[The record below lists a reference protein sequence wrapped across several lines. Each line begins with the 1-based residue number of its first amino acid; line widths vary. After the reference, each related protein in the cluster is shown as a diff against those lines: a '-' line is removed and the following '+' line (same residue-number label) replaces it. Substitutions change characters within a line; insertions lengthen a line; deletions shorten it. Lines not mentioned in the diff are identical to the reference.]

1 MRKYSIFKKLIWVIT
16 VLWMCMIF
24 YFSHQPGEVS
34 RMESGKILH
43 KMDLIQENDI
53 NTVDN
58 YEVLSL
64 QRVIRKWAHK
74 IIYFTLGILFVLSI
88 INTRFTNIVTY
99 LISFIAATVYG
110 ATDELHQMFV
120 PGRGPLLSDVF
131 LDSVSALTGVV
142 FIAVIIELLKKT
154 KFDLKKFI

>member
-1 MRKYSIFKKLIWVIT
+1 
-16 VLWMCMIF
+16 MIF
-24 YFSHQPGEVS
+24 YFSHQPGDIS

-43 KMDLIQENDI
+43 KMDLIEEDEI
-53 NTVDN
+53 DVVDDFK
-58 YEVLSL
+58 VLSL

-74 IIYFTLGILFVLSI
+74 IVYFQLGVLLVLSI

-99 LISFIAATVYG
+99 LISFIAATIYG
-110 ATDELHQMFV
+110 ATDELHQMFI
-120 PGRGPLLSDVF
+120 PGRGPLLSDIF
-131 LDSVSALTGVV
+131 IDSVSALTGVV

>member
-1 MRKYSIFKKLIWVIT
+1 
-16 VLWMCMIF
+16 MIF

-131 LDSVSALTGVV
+131 IDSVSALIGVV
-142 FIAVIIELLKKT
+142 FIALIIELSKRTRFNLE
-154 KFDLKKFI
+154 KFL

>member
-1 MRKYSIFKKLIWVIT
+1 
-16 VLWMCMIF
+16 MIF

>member
-1 MRKYSIFKKLIWVIT
+1 
-16 VLWMCMIF
+16 
-24 YFSHQPGEVS
+24 
-34 RMESGKILH
+34 MESGKILH

>member
-1 MRKYSIFKKLIWVIT
+1 
-16 VLWMCMIF
+16 
-24 YFSHQPGEVS
+24 
-34 RMESGKILH
+34 MESGKILH

-131 LDSVSALTGVV
+131 IDSVSALIGVV
-142 FIAVIIELLKKT
+142 FIALIIELSKRTRFNLE
-154 KFDLKKFI
+154 KFL